1 MDAKW
6 ASALTMFT
14 RKYSPEI
21 LSGLAITGVIT
32 TAVLAVRVTPEAMK
46 RIWHMKE
53 DPVIAGESDNP
64 APVTRTEMLKET
76 WTLYIPAALSAA
88 GTIACI
94 AGASRIGSRRNT
106 ALVAGMALADRAFQE
121 YKEEVKEVLGERKET
136 AVRDRIAEKRIE
148 ENPPGS
154 QVIITGAGPQLCY
167 DTLTDRYFQGDIEKI
182 RRAENDIN
190 RAIIHDMYA
199 SQNDFYALIGLDDCV
214 AGEELG
220 WNMEHYLK
228 LVFTSKLSKEG
239 IPCLA
244 IGYEFLPIA
253 KYGQVF

>member
-1 MDAKW
+1 
-6 ASALTMFT
+6 MFT

-32 TAVLAVRVTPEAMK
+32 TAVLAVRATPKAMA
-46 RIWHMKE
+46 RIDDLADRHYE
-53 DPVIAGESDNP
+53 DHPEIMSKPGNLAKF
-64 APVTRTEMLKET
+64 RET

-106 ALVAGMALADRAFQE
+106 ALVAGMAFADRAFQE
-121 YKEEVKEVLGERKET
+121 YREEVKEVLGERKET
-136 AVRDRIAEKRIE
+136 AVRDRIAEKRID

-154 QVIITGAGPQLCY
+154 QVIITGSGPQLCY
-167 DTLTDRYFQGDIEKI
+167 DTLTDRYFQGDIEAI
-182 RRAENDIN
+182 RRAENEIN

-220 WNMEHYLK
+220 WNMEHFLK
-228 LVFTSKLSKEG
+228 IIFTSKLSKEG